1 MILLNN
7 KKFLII
13 VFAVFVFLVALIVIN
28 AKKGGSSLNARIDNG
43 PTLSGLIAQAK
54 ELEDQ
59 NSLLQAKNIYQKLVQ
74 EFSNSDEIM
83 HWQKK
88 LEEIN
93 LKLLFSPIIT
103 PKSTSYEIKHGDSL
117 SKIASKFNTTV
128 ELIQKSNNIKDDKI
142 IPGTKIKVWTAPFNL
157 IVDKSQNTLMLKT
170 DEEVIKTYIVSTGKD
185 NSTPT
190 GTFIITNKLLNPTWF
205 KSGEVIASGS
215 PDNILGTRW
224 MGFDLARYGIHGT
237 TEPEKLGQQVTAG
250 CVRMSNSEIEELY
263 SILPKGTE
271 VLVVD

>member
-13 VFAVFVFLVALIVIN
+13 IFAAFVFLIALIIIN
-28 AKKGGSSLNARIDNG
+28 IKKGGPSLNTGIDNG
-43 PTLSGLIAQAK
+43 PTLSGLISQAK
-54 ELEDQ
+54 ELEAQ
-59 NSLLQAKNIYQKLVQ
+59 NNLLQAKNIYQKLIQ

-93 LKLLFSPIIT
+93 LKLLFSPAII
-103 PKSTSYEIKHGDSL
+103 PQSTSYEIKQGDSL
-117 SKIASKFNTTV
+117 SKIAAKFNTTV
-128 ELIQKSNNIKDDKI
+128 ELIKKSNNIKDDI
-142 IPGTKIKVWTAPFNL
+142 IMPGKKIKVSTATFNL
-157 IVDKSQNTLMLKT
+157 IIDKSQNTLMLKT
-170 DEEVIKTYIVSTGKD
+170 GEEIIKTYIVSTGKD

-190 GTFIITNKLLNPTWF
+190 GTFIIINKLLNPTWF
-205 KSGEVIASGS
+205 KSGAVIASGS

-224 MGFDLARYGIHGT
+224 MGFDLAGYGIHGT

-250 CVRMSNSEIEELY
+250 CVRMSNSEVEELY